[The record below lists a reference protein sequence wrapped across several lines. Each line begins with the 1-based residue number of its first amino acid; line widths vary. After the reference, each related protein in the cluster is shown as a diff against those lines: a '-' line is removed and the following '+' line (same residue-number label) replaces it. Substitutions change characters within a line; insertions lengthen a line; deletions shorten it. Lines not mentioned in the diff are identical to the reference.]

1 MMRLSRPTTNSLRS
15 CAVSAS
21 TGLVRERAHTDIR
34 VLQPRRG
41 FALWR
46 LQMKAMLLKRAI
58 YMVRNW

>member
-1 MMRLSRPTTNSLRS
+1 MRNGARI
-15 CAVSAS
+15 
-21 TGLVRERAHTDIR
+21 DIR